1 MSYACSYE
9 CGEQFTNKSNMDR
22 HMRKFHVGEEP
33 PKTIS
38 KVNTLPSRIKIK
50 LSKKIVPE
58 FKLGDLTKKTQ
69 PSEISELT
77 TQLAQVVAELG
88 ALKKTIADKPVT
100 NNITINNT
108 LIYNCFDQ
116 NTIDIF
122 NRMLELY
129 GSERA
134 ISYSGSLLKNKNKNN
149 KHEWMRN
156 SELVDLMSL
165 NHVITYE
172 SNPRNQGFHI
182 VCADQ
187 KTIIDT
193 DGSMV
198 DKILTDTVV
207 NANLKAQSHLAS
219 KASQAMDEGNSDK
232 MWEIWTDPSIY
243 SQRGETIHDYIMKF
257 KKVTA
262 SKPHLIEI
270 INGKI

>member
-1 MSYACSYE
+1 
-9 CGEQFTNKSNMDR
+9 MDR